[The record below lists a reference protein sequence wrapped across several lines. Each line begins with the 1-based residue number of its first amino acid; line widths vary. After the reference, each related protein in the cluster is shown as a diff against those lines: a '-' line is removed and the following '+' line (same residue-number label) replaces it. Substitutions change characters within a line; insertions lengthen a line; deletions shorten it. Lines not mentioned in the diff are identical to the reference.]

1 MNPCFKCQIY
11 QGTPDCI
18 TIEVF
23 QTRSRTQ
30 HSNHAVCLLLCRLH
44 EEIQDFY
51 AYMSPRPEEEKMRRE
66 VVERIERVIKDLWP
80 TADVS
85 QSPSL

>member
-1 MNPCFKCQIY
+1 MDDAGCRGVGY
-11 QGTPDCI
+11 TGTPWK
-18 TIEVF
+18 
-23 QTRSRTQ
+23 TRNYS
-30 HSNHAVCLLLCRLH
+30 AGILGLH

-51 AYMSPRPEEEKMRRE
+51 AYMSPRPEEERMRRE